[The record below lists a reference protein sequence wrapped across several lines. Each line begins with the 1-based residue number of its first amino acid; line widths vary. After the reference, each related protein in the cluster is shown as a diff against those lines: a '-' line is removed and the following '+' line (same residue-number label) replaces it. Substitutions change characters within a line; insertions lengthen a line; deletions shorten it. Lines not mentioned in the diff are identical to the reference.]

1 MNVYQ
6 TYIKPIVERER
17 RNPSSSFDSVSRYVY
32 SLALDGQQAR
42 EIISQLTFPF
52 EHLYV
57 VNISP
62 QVDIISY
69 ARYVL
74 FWEII
79 KILENEK
86 NVQDQEHRKAI

>member
-1 MNVYQ
+1 MSVYQ
-6 TYIKPIVERER
+6 IYIKPFVERER
-17 RNPSSSFDSVSRYVY
+17 RFSSSSFDSVSRYVY
-32 SLALDGQQAR
+32 SLRLDGKQAS

-52 EHLYV
+52 ESSYI

-86 NVQDQEHRKAI
+86 DVQD